1 MKKTEYSSKFYSQSS
16 KGFTLIEILIT
27 LTLVGLIF
35 SVLSYGLYSSINS
48 SVSISADA
56 RQTEE
61 EAKFFWDFQRR
72 FATSKQV
79 FVKKS
84 GDGSQIVAMYNTAGE
99 FSKGVV
105 KSVYFMKDGFIQ
117 YYEYP
122 YVFGDP
128 FFYEE
133 KSSVRLVPVKSFTVE
148 VFSQGQKFEEFQG
161 KPEYLVIFVNDRK
174 MVFK

>member
-1 MKKTEYSSKFYSQSS
+1 MRKMGYTSKFCNQNSR
-16 KGFTLIEILIT
+16 GFTLIEILIT
-27 LTLVGLIF
+27 LMLIGLIF
-35 SVLSYGLYSSINS
+35 SVLSYGVYSSINS

-56 RQTEE
+56 KQTEE

-84 GDGSQIVAMYNTAGE
+84 GDGSYMVVMYNTAGE

-105 KSVYFMKDGFIQ
+105 KSVYFLKDGFVQ

-133 KSSVRLVPVKSFTVE
+133 RASIRILPAKSFYVE

-161 KPEYLVIFVNDRK
+161 KPDYIAITVEDRR

>member
-1 MKKTEYSSKFYSQSS
+1 MRKMVYLSKFYSQNSRA
-16 KGFTLIEILIT
+16 FTLIEILIT
-27 LTLVGLIF
+27 LTLIGLIF
-35 SVLSYGLYSSINS
+35 SVLSFGIHNSINS

-56 RQTEE
+56 KQTEE

-72 FATSKQV
+72 VATSKQV
-79 FVKKS
+79 FVKKA
-84 GDGSQIVAMYNTAGE
+84 GDGSQMVAMYNTAGE

-105 KSVYFMKDGFIQ
+105 KSVYFLKDGFVQ

-133 KSSVRLVPVKSFTVE
+133 RSSVRLVPAKSFTVE
-148 VFSQGQKFEEFQG
+148 VYVQGQRFDEYSG
-161 KPEYLVIFVNDRK
+161 KPDYVVVLLNDKK

>member
-1 MKKTEYSSKFYSQSS
+1 MKKMEYSSKFYSQSS

-84 GDGSQIVAMYNTAGE
+84 GDGSQMVAMYNTAGE

-105 KSVYFMKDGFIQ
+105 KSVYFLKDGFVQ

-133 KSSVRLVPVKSFTVE
+133 KSSIRLVPAKNFTAE
-148 VFSQGQKFEEFQG
+148 VYVQGQRFDEYSG
-161 KPEYLVIFVNDRK
+161 KPDYMVVLLNDKR

>member
-1 MKKTEYSSKFYSQSS
+1 MRKMVYSSKYYSPNSRA
-16 KGFTLIEILIT
+16 FTLVEILIT

-48 SVSISADA
+48 SINISVEAK
-56 RQTEE
+56 QTEE

-72 FATSKQV
+72 FVTSKQV
-79 FVKKS
+79 FVKKA
-84 GDGSQIVAMYNTAGE
+84 GDGTQMVVMYNTAGE

-105 KSVYFMKDGFIQ
+105 KSVYFLKDGFIQ

-133 KSSVRLVPVKSFTVE
+133 KESVRLVPAKSFKVE
-148 VFSQGQKFEEFQG
+148 VSFQGQKFDEYSG
-161 KPEYLVIFVNDRK
+161 KPDYMLVLLNDKK